1 MNKIHDVQKISFT
14 GTTMKLHIDEKEY
27 EIELGQ
33 YSKRLVDA
41 TQNKEKS
48 LLFLHPDMEFIGPIL
63 TRIFPLPVCLQYD
76 LWGQNGT
83 EKIYDL

>member
-41 TQNKEKS
+41 PLNKE
-48 LLFLHPDMEFIGPIL
+48 L
-63 TRIFPLPVCLQYD
+63 PLVFGREAVPTLIPGVFACQTL
-76 LWGQNGT
+76 GT
-83 EKIYDL
+83 GRK